1 MVAIRRYLKLRCVD
15 ENKNTYFKC
24 AHGNGTYN
32 VSYKEI
38 FKGIDFYG
46 QTFNSEVLMV
56 NQTCVNDTNL
66 YQICGHTDFGATGEL
81 DADEKFCGDSICVRN
96 STNNNLNTDS
106 FEDAC
111 DWDGYFDTTI
121 DEEDPNHELL
131 FNCKLDHGSGY
142 WPEFVPVTSVCDGE
156 CNCLNCADEMMSSDD
171 YSNCSRTTQAGI
183 FCNKTSENRNS
194 ETKEVFIEPYM
205 ICDNVTQCNN
215 GEDEMECEYG
225 EYDERSSQE
234 SCLYSHETGGKV
246 EKINRKLAPQQ
257 KCAMPNFIYDR
268 WNDAYFLMH
277 VCDDYS
283 DQFDCP
289 DESENHLQCF
299 MDHGNHT
306 KLTKLSKYMLDCHIR
321 FGITTIIKENSTI
334 SLHLKRSLPYDDS
347 TGRLSFCN
355 DSIDDKCVNL
365 GNEYSCVVH
374 KHKMCDNHT
383 DCLKNEDEV
392 DDICRDLEDVTCVRR
407 VGTGRLNLEGSLK
420 IPKKWVEDGVKDCE
434 DGLDESGTFW
444 SKRRAKYEK
453 CGDPGDWSSIRSGN
467 CTNERHYF
475 CSNNTHEM
483 VSYDKVCDSIPSC
496 GNENGVCKKARYED
510 EFWTKTSEISGENH
524 KSVFGHCLPGL
535 AKLSNLLYPCMKM
548 EIRPDSDKVFG
559 INPKIFSY
567 PNKSV
572 ECRFSYGLPYLLAEC
587 HNLCKNNDAKC
598 KIKPLKRNTCEN
610 EVPEKDKI
618 YTVATTKDGHSYLTF
633 VKNVRSNFV
642 QPELFTCANGAC
654 VTYDKVC
661 NLANDC
667 WDWSDEQNC
676 TNQFICTSNR
686 TEGKDRIPW
695 SRYCDGV
702 FDCPDHS
709 DECGE
714 DCHLFDNIIEKMS
727 LNIFSWTFGFL
738 ATILNSITMIST
750 SFQIYRE
757 ASFVKIINL
766 TLILFIGLG
775 DMCVG
780 LYLISISVVN
790 YQYQHGNSQQENGG
804 TFCQDYYGWLTS
816 DTCSALGVLNTF
828 GSQLSLYSMTVLS
841 IFRVFCVKKVNIRG
855 NITRKGRVMATFL
868 CLIMVLFSATIS
880 FIPLFPQLEDYFV
893 NGLAYSNNPIFI
905 RSYNKSEHTAILI
918 EHYGKFLDQKLSW
931 KHIVKMVSDMF
942 STFNNET
949 VVGRKVNFYGNS
961 GVCLFK
967 FFVRDDDPQKRFTW
981 FVILQNAF
989 CFVVISFSYV
999 IVYSAVAHS
1008 TKKVVSDT
1016 KKEMSQNP
1024 AATSR
1029 KKRSGKN
1036 TVLNRKITM
1045 VILTDF
1051 LCWVPFIVVCS
1062 LHYFE
1067 LQDATKMYSLF
1078 SIAILPLNSVINPLL
1093 YDNSGLIDI
1102 ISKQCMKVYTKVCC
1116 LGTTPTDSGLLTLSN
1131 RNDTISVMNTIQK
1144 DSTKNETHN

>member
-1 MVAIRRYLKLRCVD
+1 MQKFLKMKCVD
-15 ENKNTYFKC
+15 EKNNTYFRC
-24 AHGNGTYN
+24 VQGSGTYR
-32 VSYKEI
+32 VSYER
-38 FKGIDFYG
+38 
-46 QTFNSEVLMV
+46 NSEGINFYQYNFTIEKEVMKMSH
-56 NQTCVNDTNL
+56 TCQNDPKF
-66 YQICGHTDFGATGEL
+66 YQICGHEKFGAEMHRHGM
-81 DADEKFCGDSICVRN
+81 FCGDFVCEKNSCTEVNNDRIICDGKEDC
-96 STNNNLNTDS
+96 LNTK
-106 FEDAC
+106 
-111 DWDGYFDTTI
+111 I
-121 DEEDPNHELL
+121 DEEYCHNIQM
-131 FNCKLDHGSGY
+131 LDFDCRLYDDYYDY
-142 WPEFVPVTSVCDGE
+142 WSEFVPVMKVCDGY
-156 CNCLNCADEMMSSDD
+156 CDCLNCADELMSNVD
-171 YSNCSRTTQAGI
+171 YSNCNRTTQAGM
-183 FCNKTSENRNS
+183 FCSKTSDNRK
-194 ETKEVFIEPYM
+194 EMREVFIEPYM

-225 EYDERSSQE
+225 EYEERSSQE
-234 SCLYSHETGGKV
+234 SCPYSHEAEGKV
-246 EKINRKLAPQQ
+246 VKINRKLNPQQ
-257 KCAMPNFIYDR
+257 KCAMPNFIYDP
-268 WNDAYFLMH
+268 WNDTYFLMH

-283 DQFDCP
+283 DQFDCQ

-321 FGITTIIKENSTI
+321 IGITTLIKENSTI
-334 SLHLKRSLPYDDS
+334 SLNLTGSLPYDDS

-407 VGTGRLNLEGSLK
+407 VGRLNLRKILK

-434 DGLDESGTFW
+434 NGLDENGTFW
-444 SKRRAKYEK
+444 SERRVKYEK
-453 CGDPGDWSSIRSGN
+453 CGDPSDWSSIRSKN
-467 CTNERHYF
+467 CTDERHYF

-496 GNENGVCKKARYED
+496 GNENRVCKRARYEY

-524 KSVFGHCLPGL
+524 RSVFGHCLPGL
-535 AKLSNLLYPCMKM
+535 TKLSNLLYPCMKM
-548 EIRPDSDKVFG
+548 EIRSDSDKVFG

-567 PNKSV
+567 PNKSID
-572 ECRFSYGLPYLLAEC
+572 CRFTYGMPYLLAEC
-587 HNLCKNNDAKC
+587 HNLCLTNDAKC

-642 QPELFTCANGAC
+642 QPELFTCTNGAC

-676 TNQFICTSNR
+676 TNQFICTFNR

-709 DECGE
+709 DECGK

-790 YQYQHGNSQQENGG
+790 YQYQHGNRQPENGG

-931 KHIVKMVSDMF
+931 KQIVKMVSDMF

-1016 KKEMSQNP
+1016 KKGMSQNP

-1029 KKRSGKN
+1029 TKRSGKN
-1036 TVLNRKITM
+1036 TVLNRKITL

-1067 LQDATKMYSLF
+1067 VLDATKMYSLF

-1102 ISKQCMKVYTKVCC
+1102 ISKQCLKVYTKVCC
-1116 LGTTPTDSGLLTLSN
+1116 LETTPTDSGLLTLSN

-1144 DSTKNETHN
+1144 DSTKNETH